1 MFETPLSLFNLTKEF
16 VYNRLKEA
24 AKNGS
29 FYEIIIIKSN
39 EKTVDYLKTE
49 LEKNG
54 FEVFIA
60 FNFLQKD
67 HHRLHISWS
76 L

>member
-1 MFETPLSLFNLTKEF
+1 MFETPLSLFNLTKESI
-16 VYNRLKEA
+16 YNRLKEA
-24 AKNGS
+24 AKGGS
-29 FYEIIIIKSN
+29 FYEIITIKSN
-39 EKTVDYLKTE
+39 EKTIDYLKKE

-54 FEVFIA
+54 FEVSIA
-60 FNFLQKD
+60 FNFVHKD